1 MFKGFLIITCDTFS
15 KRNEFKLQVAITTA
29 LGGIPASFSR
39 KLPKIK

>member
-1 MFKGFLIITCDTFS
+1 MLKGRLIITCDTFS
-15 KRNEFKLQVAITTA
+15 KRNESKLQVAVTTA